1 MTIQII
7 ENLLPLCWQQGL
19 QNTVNDLQWIHQ
31 KGTSYK
37 IDESTFIQ
45 GMDIFIDENTLDSSQ
60 FVSYIIDSK
69 QTNPI
74 FPYIRPI
81 LYMVEEQ
88 IRKKIIRIN
97 RIKINHQLPVVGF
110 TSNNYNIP
118 HVDDSDRNL
127 MSAIYYINDSD
138 GDTFIFNEHYSPSK
152 DISKLSLAHR
162 ISPEAG
168 KIVVFPSTQLHA
180 SSNPINTPSRYV
192 INFVFEIEK

>member
-1 MTIQII
+1 MTVQII
-7 ENLLPLCWQQGL
+7 ENLLPVFWQQGL
-19 QNTVNDLQWIHQ
+19 QNTVVDLQWIHQ

-37 IDESTFIQ
+37 VEESTFIQ
-45 GMDIFIDENTLDSSQ
+45 GMDIFIDENTVDSPQ

-88 IRKKIIRIN
+88 LGKKITRII
-97 RIKINHQLPVVGF
+97 RIKINHQLPIVGF

-118 HVDDSDRNL
+118 HIDEPDRNL
-127 MSAIYYINDSD
+127 TSAIYYINNSD
-138 GDTFIFNEHYSPSK
+138 GDTFIFNEHYSPNK
-152 DISKLSLAHR
+152 DVDKLTVAHR
-162 ISPEAG
+162 ITPEAG
-168 KIVVFPSTQLHA
+168 KIVVFPSTQMHA

-192 INFVFEIEK
+192 INFVFEVEK